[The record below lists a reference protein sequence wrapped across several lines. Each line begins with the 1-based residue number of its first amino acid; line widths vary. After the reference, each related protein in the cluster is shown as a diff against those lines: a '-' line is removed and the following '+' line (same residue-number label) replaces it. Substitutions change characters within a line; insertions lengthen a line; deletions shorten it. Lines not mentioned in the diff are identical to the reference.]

1 LSDAPSASEPTEPQ
15 ATRWPVALRSLR
27 HRDFRLFWIGM
38 IISVTGTWMQNAAQA
53 WLVYDLTRSPL
64 YLGIVGAIGS
74 APVLLFALP
83 AGVIADRY
91 SKHKII
97 FVTQTAAMIQASIL
111 ALLVYL
117 KVVQVWHVMLLAA
130 CLGMV
135 NAFDMP
141 ARQAMV
147 MELVTRDDVF
157 NAISLTSS
165 AFNSGRIIGPS
176 VAGLLIAA
184 AGMAG
189 CFFINAL
196 SFLPLIVFLAMIHPR
211 PPQRTLEMPMLGNIF
226 GGMRWVAT
234 NRVAT
239 VLLIMTAVASLFGM
253 PYATLMPLLAKAIFH
268 TGPRGYGLLL
278 SAPAAGSLMTAVLMA
293 LIGHRCRLGVIAVL
307 GSVLFPMA
315 LLLLAGAPTYAA
327 AIGVLFFVGVG
338 MMSFTA
344 VSNTILQKSA
354 PDEMR
359 GRVMGLRVFVHAGM
373 APLGNLQIGA
383 LAQWL
388 GPRLAV
394 TAGAVIC
401 LLTALV
407 SWWRAPELR
416 ASE

>member
-1 LSDAPSASEPTEPQ
+1 
-15 ATRWPVALRSLR
+15 
-27 HRDFRLFWIGM
+27 M

>member
-1 LSDAPSASEPTEPQ
+1 M
-15 ATRWPVALRSLR
+15 ALRSLR
-27 HRDFRLFWIGM
+27 HRDFRLFWIGL

-53 WLVYDLTRSPL
+53 WLVYDLTGSPL

-74 APVLLFALP
+74 APVLFFSLP

-97 FVTQTAAMIQASIL
+97 FITQTAAMVQAAIL

-117 KVVQVWHVMLLAA
+117 KVVHVWHVMVLAA
-130 CLGMV
+130 CLGVV

-141 ARQAMV
+141 TRASMV
-147 MELVTRDDVF
+147 MELVTRDDIF
-157 NAISLTSS
+157 NAVSLNSS

-176 VAGLLIAA
+176 VAGVLIAA

-196 SFLPLIVFLAMIHPR
+196 SFLPLIVFLTMIHPR
-211 PPQRTLEMPMLGNIF
+211 PPERTLATSMVGNIL
-226 GGMRWVAT
+226 GGMRWVRM

-239 VLLIMTAVASLFGM
+239 VLLIMTGVASLFGM
-253 PYATLMPLLAKAIFH
+253 PYATLMPLFAKTIFH

-278 SAPAAGSLMTAVLMA
+278 SAPAVGSLLAAVLMA
-293 LIGHRCRLGVIAVL
+293 LIGHRYRLGRIAVL
-307 GSVLFPMA
+307 GSVLFPTA
-315 LLLLAGAPTYAA
+315 LLMLTGAPTYAA
-327 AIGVLFFVGVG
+327 AVGVLFFVGLG
-338 MMSFTA
+338 LMSFNA
-344 VSNTILQKSA
+344 VSNTMLQKSA
-354 PDEMR
+354 PDDMR
-359 GRVMGLRVFVHAGM
+359 GRVMGLRSFVFAGM

-388 GPRLAV
+388 GPRSAV
-394 TAGAVIC
+394 TVGAAIC
-401 LLTALV
+401 LLTAGV

-416 ASE
+416 TSE